1 MTPAGSARGKKSL
14 GQHWLADGRVLAR
27 IADAAEIQSGDTVV
41 EVGGGT
47 GLLTSRL
54 AERAERLIVVE
65 KDDALA
71 VDLARAYGGSDAVT
85 IVHADV
91 LTTPPADILRR
102 GGGAPPYVVVGNLP
116 YNIGT
121 AILRAFLRSPTPP
134 RTLVG
139 TLQAEVAER
148 IAAGPGRMTYL
159 GVETQV
165 YAEASVLFKVPPRA
179 FRPPPKVH
187 SAVVRLKVRASPAVA
202 AEDVDAFLQFVHAGF
217 AAPRKRLRNSLA
229 VGLAVKATEVDAL
242 LAECGIDGA
251 QRPAMLDLAAW
262 RELFAAH
269 RRAS

>member
-27 IADAAEIQSGDTVV
+27 IADAAGIEPGDTVV

-54 AERAERLIVVE
+54 AERADHLIVVE

-71 VDLARAYGGSDAVT
+71 AELARAYGGSDAVT

-91 LTTPPADILRR
+91 LETSPAEILRR
-102 GGGAPPYVVVGNLP
+102 GGGAPPYIVVGNLP
-116 YNIGT
+116 YNIAT
-121 AILRAFLRSPTPP
+121 AILRGFLRSPMPP
-134 RTLVG
+134 RTIVG

-148 IAAGPGRMTYL
+148 VAARSGRMTYL

-165 YAEASVLFKVPPRA
+165 YAAAEVLFRVPPRA
-179 FRPPPKVH
+179 FRPPPRVH
-187 SAVVRLKVRASPAVA
+187 SAVFRLEVRRSPLVV
-202 AEDVDAFLQFVHAGF
+202 AEDVEAFFEFVHAGF

-229 VGLAVKATEVDAL
+229 VGLKVKAAEVDVL
-242 LAECGIDGA
+242 LAACGIDGG
-251 QRPAMLDLAAW
+251 QRPAMLDLDAW
-262 RELFAAH
+262 LELFAAH
-269 RRAS
+269 RKAK

>member
-1 MTPAGSARGKKSL
+1 MGGARGKKSL

-27 IADAAEIQSGDTVV
+27 IADAAGIEPADTVV

-47 GLLTSRL
+47 GLLTRHL

-91 LTTPPADILRR
+91 LETPPADILRR

-148 IAAGPGRMTYL
+148 IAARSGYMTYL

-165 YAEASVLFKVPPRA
+165 YATAEVLFKVSPRA

-187 SAVVRLKVRASPAVA
+187 SAVVRLEVLPSPAVA
-202 AEDVDAFLQFVHAGF
+202 AADVGAFLEFVHAGF

-229 VGLAVKATEVDAL
+229 VGLGVKAPEVDVL
-242 LAECGIDGA
+242 LAECAIDGA
-251 QRPAMLDLAAW
+251 QRPAMLDLEAW
-262 RELFAAH
+262 RELFAAS
-269 RRAS
+269 RQAS

>member
-1 MTPAGSARGKKSL
+1 MGGARGKKSL
-14 GQHWLADGRVLAR
+14 GQHWLADARVLAR
-27 IADAAEIQSGDTVV
+27 IADAAGIEPGDTVV

-47 GLLTSRL
+47 GLLTRHL
-54 AERAERLIVVE
+54 AERADRLIVVE
-65 KDDALA
+65 KDDDLA
-71 VDLARAYGGSDAVT
+71 VDLARAYGGMDDVT

-91 LTTPPADILRR
+91 LETPSADILRR

-121 AILRAFLRSPTPP
+121 AILRAFLRSPAQP

-148 IAAGPGRMTYL
+148 IAAKSGRMTYL

-165 YAEASVLFKVPPRA
+165 YATAEVLFRVPPRA

-187 SAVVRLKVRASPAVA
+187 SAVVRLEVCPSPAVA
-202 AEDVDAFLQFVHAGF
+202 GEDVGAFLEFVHAGF

-229 VGLAVKATEVDAL
+229 VGLGVKAPEVDVL
-242 LAECGIDGA
+242 LAKCGIDGA
-251 QRPAMLDLAAW
+251 QRPAMLDLDAW
-262 RELFAAH
+262 LELFAAY
-269 RRAS
+269 RQAS

>member
-1 MTPAGSARGKKSL
+1 MTPAGSVRGKKSL
-14 GQHWLADGRVLAR
+14 GQHWLADGRVLER
-27 IADAAEIQSGDTVV
+27 IADAAEIESGDTVV

-54 AERAERLIVVE
+54 ADRAERLIVVE

-71 VDLARAYGGSDAVT
+71 VELARAYGGSDAVT

-91 LTTPPADILRR
+91 LTTPPPDILRR

-116 YNIGT
+116 YNVGT

-165 YAEASVLFKVPPRA
+165 YAEASVLFRVPPRA

-187 SAVVRLKVRASPAVA
+187 SAVVRLKVHASPAVA
-202 AEDVDAFLQFVHAGF
+202 AEDLDAFLEFVHAGF

-229 VGLAVKATEVDAL
+229 VGLAVKAAEVDAL
-242 LAECGIDGA
+242 LAEGGIDGA
-251 QRPAMLDLAAW
+251 LRPAMIDLGAW
-262 RELFAAH
+262 LELFAAY

>member
-14 GQHWLADGRVLAR
+14 GQHWLADGRVLVR
-27 IADAAEIQSGDTVV
+27 IADAAGIEPGDTVV

-54 AERAERLIVVE
+54 AERASRLIVVE

-71 VDLARAYGGSDAVT
+71 LDLARAYGGTDAVT

-91 LTTPPADILRR
+91 LETPSADILRR

-148 IAAGPGRMTYL
+148 IAAGSGRMTYL

-165 YAEASVLFKVPPRA
+165 YAEASVLFRVPPRA

-187 SAVVRLKVRASPAVA
+187 SAVVRLKVRPSPAVA
-202 AEDVDAFLQFVHAGF
+202 AEDVDAFLELVHAGF

-229 VGLAVKATEVDAL
+229 VGLGVKPPEVDVL
-242 LAECGIDGA
+242 LVKCGIDGA
-251 QRPAMLDLAAW
+251 QRPAMLDLDAW
-262 RELFAAH
+262 RELFAVY
-269 RRAS
+269 RQAS